1 MTCGSAGASPESLRM
16 FATQVIT
23 NDGDESLEVTAVS
36 FPTISGAEVNDWF
49 LVGLDEYMYATAAS
63 PNIPPPP
70 AGSAPTLQ
78 PGETKRVAVVLK
90 VTSDQTEEAH
100 LTIDYREESGRKGSL
115 TPARR
120 LHAVPHG
127 QECP

>member
-1 MTCGSAGASPESLRM
+1 MIS
-16 FATQVIT
+16 TQIIT
-23 NDGDESLEVTAVS
+23 NNGNTPVTVQDVSLPSSSGMAVH
-36 FPTISGAEVNDWF
+36 EWF
-49 LVGLDEYMYATAAS
+49 LVGWNDSYPAAWSS
-63 PNIPPPP
+63 PDIPPKPERTTP
-70 AGSAPTLQ
+70 GVE

>member
-23 NDGDESLEVTAVS
+23 NDGEDNVEITSVT
-36 FPTISGAEVNDWF
+36 FPATSGAEVTDWF
-49 LVGLDEYMYATAAS
+49 LVGLDEYMYAAAAS
-63 PNIPPPP
+63 PNIPPAP
-70 AGSAPTLQ
+70 AGSTPTLQ
-78 PGETKRVAVVLK
+78 PGETKSVAVILR
-90 VTSDQTEEAH
+90 VTSDHTTEDH
-100 LTIDYREESGRKGSL
+100 LTIDYREEGGRKGSL

-120 LHAVPHG
+120 LHANPHS

>member
-1 MTCGSAGASPESLRM
+1 M

-23 NDGDESLEVTAVS
+23 NDGEDNVEITSVT
-36 FPTISGAEVNDWF
+36 FPATSGAEVTDWF
-49 LVGLDEYMYATAAS
+49 LVGLDEYMYATGAS
-63 PNIPPPP
+63 PDIPPAP
-70 AGSAPTLQ
+70 AGSEPTLQ

-90 VTSDQTEEAH
+90 VISDQTEEAH

-120 LHAVPHG
+120 LHAIPHS